1 MPSFFMEVLARI
13 FNILPWMS
21 IGTLD
26 SIVTIQGFVIFVIIS
41 LLNINILFEVY
52 ALIFVISLFIYLIQI
67 ILG

>member
-1 MPSFFMEVLARI
+1 MLSFFVEVLARI

>member
-1 MPSFFMEVLARI
+1 MPSFFVEVLARI